1 MAVVALNGRF
11 SGTRRPTGT
20 QTASFQLYDAMLRTD
35 VGRHEWIV
43 FADPSFPGVG
53 EWASLPGVS
62 LIEVPFEKMGRERS
76 QIWEQLTFVSRAKKK
91 GCQLAHHPM
100 TTCPAFSPG
109 LPAVV
114 TLHDLNFLLHPEWF
128 SWKFRMSYRWLALP
142 GIRRAAKVVCIS
154 ERTRELTRESL
165 ALPDASMR
173 LIYNGVKPLVPEERE
188 LPTRQYPTILCVGSL
203 QPHKNLP
210 RLLEACERL
219 RKEFPDLELRVVGRV
234 QANFQLPPRL
244 NELLNHEWVR
254 RLGYLTESELA
265 AEYAEATVF
274 CFPSLEEGF
283 GLPILEAMSLGT
295 VVVTSNVSCL
305 PEVAGSAAF
314 LADPYSIEDLVL
326 QLGRAL
332 RLSEPERRQQVM
344 EGKRWA
350 AGFSWERA
358 GQSYID
364 LFTELTS

>member
-1 MAVVALNGRF
+1 
-11 SGTRRPTGT
+11 
-20 QTASFQLYDAMLRTD
+20 
-35 VGRHEWIV
+35 
-43 FADPSFPGVG
+43 
-53 EWASLPGVS
+53 
-62 LIEVPFEKMGRERS
+62 
-76 QIWEQLTFVSRAKKK
+76 
-91 GCQLAHHPM
+91 
-100 TTCPAFSPG
+100 
-109 LPAVV
+109 
-114 TLHDLNFLLHPEWF
+114 
-128 SWKFRMSYRWLALP
+128 
-142 GIRRAAKVVCIS
+142 
-154 ERTRELTRESL
+154 
-165 ALPDASMR
+165 
-173 LIYNGVKPLVPEERE
+173 
-188 LPTRQYPTILCVGSL
+188 
-203 QPHKNLP
+203 
-210 RLLEACERL
+210 LEACERL

-305 PEVAGSAAF
+305 PEVAGPAAF

-332 RLSEPERRQQVM
+332 RLSEPERRQHVM